1 MVVLAQ
7 FQTDDATPQYF
18 KTVQFSSV
26 NLEPLAQTWLSSPA
40 A

>member
-7 FQTDDATPQYF
+7 FQTDDDTTPQYF

-26 NLEPLAQTWLSSPA
+26 NLEPLA
-40 A
+40 